1 MKAQSADRE
10 DSPGLEGKGRQENTT
25 RQKKHN
31 KARSFNGK
39 TK

>member
-10 DSPGLEGKGRQENTT
+10 DSPGLEGKGRQENT

-31 KARSFNGK
+31 RERSFNGK